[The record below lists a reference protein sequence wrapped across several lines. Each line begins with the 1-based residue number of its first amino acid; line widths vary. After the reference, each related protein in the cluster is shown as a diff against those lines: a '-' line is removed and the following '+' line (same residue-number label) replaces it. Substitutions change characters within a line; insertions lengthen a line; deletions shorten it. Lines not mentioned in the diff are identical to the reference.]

1 MTVLKRGLPATLR
14 RSLATTNCI
23 ENLIGSIRKVTRNVK
38 RWRGGFMIRR
48 WVGLAV
54 AHAQKRFRKIK
65 GYRDLPALVLTL
77 SSDGL
82 NNVDQATAVA

>member
-1 MTVLKRGLPATLR
+1 MLAHR
-14 RSLATTNCI
+14 ATTNCI

-54 AHAQKRFRKIK
+54 AHAQKRFREIK
-65 GYRDLPALVLTL
+65 GYRDLPAPLLTL
-77 SSDGL
+77 SRHGP
-82 NNVDQATAVA
+82 NNVDHDTPPAQ